1 MNWKKCFVFILSVI
15 LYFDWFIECLNRI
28 DLVSLLVGISCYNLS
43 FCMVVFCCLEI
54 EWFGGCLMEVFLD
67 YSFCGNYLDII
78 IDRIFIK

>member
-1 MNWKKCFVFILSVI
+1 MNLYKCFVFILSVI

-28 DLVSLLVGISCYNLS
+28 DLVSLLVGISCYNSS
-43 FCMVVFCCLEI
+43 FCTVVFCCLEI
-54 EWFGGCLMEVFLD
+54 ERFGGRLMEVFLD